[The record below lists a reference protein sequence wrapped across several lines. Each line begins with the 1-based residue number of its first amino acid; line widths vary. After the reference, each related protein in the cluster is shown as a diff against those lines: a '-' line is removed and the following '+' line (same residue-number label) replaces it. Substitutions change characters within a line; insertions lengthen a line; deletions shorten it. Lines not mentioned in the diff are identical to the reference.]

1 MVGGGGGASCVY
13 VGGKDVLVWTV
24 VCVHQKKPLR
34 FLLVGLEVF
43 LALSDIVLLLP
54 GSVM

>member
-1 MVGGGGGASCVY
+1 MGGGGGGTPCVC

-43 LALSDIVLLLP
+43 LALSNIVLLLP